1 MKRLEDKVVIVTG
14 ATGGIGEAT
23 VKLFIEEGANVLMV
37 DLKEEDLI
45 SFSDKIDSNKLSYF
59 EGDVS
64 CLSDNQKAV
73 DLAVERYGG
82 LDIFISNAGIS
93 GDVKPITDY
102 DENIFDQVMSINAK
116 GPFLGLQAAIPS
128 MHQRGGGSFIA
139 ISSVAG
145 VMGASLLAPY
155 VMSKH
160 AVVGLIKSAAK
171 ECAEM
176 NIRVNSVNPSPVET
190 KMMRVLEDGVSMI
203 NDEEN
208 PRGLFEESIPLGR
221 YAEPEEV
228 AKLLLFLS
236 GDDSQFITGS
246 VHMID
251 GGTTA

>member
-82 LDIFISNAGIS
+82 LDIFIANAGIS

-102 DENIFDQVMSINAK
+102 DENIFDQVMSVNAK
-116 GPFLGLQAAIPS
+116 GPFLGLQAAIPA

-236 GDDSQFITGS
+236 GDDSPVSYTHLTLPTRFS
-246 VHMID
+246 V
-251 GGTTA
+251 

>member
-82 LDIFISNAGIS
+82 LDIFIANAGIS

-116 GPFLGLQAAIPS
+116 GPFLGLQASIPS

>member
-14 ATGGIGEAT
+14 ATGGIGEAA

-82 LDIFISNAGIS
+82 LDIFIANAGIS

-102 DENIFDQVMSINAK
+102 DENGFDQVMSVNAK
-116 GPFLGLQAAIPS
+116 GPFLGLQAALPA
-128 MHQRGGGSFIA
+128 MHQRCGGSFIA

-221 YAEPEEV
+221 YAEPQEV